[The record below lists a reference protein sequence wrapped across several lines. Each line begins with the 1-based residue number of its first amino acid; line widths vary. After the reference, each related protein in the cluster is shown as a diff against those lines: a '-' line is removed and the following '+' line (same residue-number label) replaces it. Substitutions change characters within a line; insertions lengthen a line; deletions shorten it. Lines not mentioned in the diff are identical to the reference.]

1 MDRFFR
7 ARYRAPVNKL
17 SSLILLLAAC
27 SSAPA
32 GGGADDGDGVE
43 PDAGTFVVDPPT
55 PVDPD
60 LGCVTQPVGTVAV
73 DPIELGG
80 TVAGVTLGGPS
91 PVDAADVTLFVAG
104 APTVLARTQSASGG
118 AFSTGNVA
126 SGGHP
131 LHAYLKAT
139 KVDYRTSF
147 FYPATPFAQSA
158 ANVVV
163 PAISDADF
171 EAVKTALGATQD
183 DQRNGVLL
191 VAVLDCAGAPLPGA
205 TLRVHRGNSPNS
217 VGHAYE
223 LGGIIPSAKG
233 VYMVFD
239 VPDGKA
245 FVSASY
251 NGVMLPEHDVM
262 VRSTDPDC
270 ATSKGTLTSTI
281 VRP

>member
-1 MDRFFR
+1 MRQ
-7 ARYRAPVNKL
+7 L
-17 SSLILLLAAC
+17 SSLILLLAPLVAC
-27 SSAPA
+27 SSDPA
-32 GGGADDGDGVE
+32 SGTGDDGTSVDG
-43 PDAGTFVVDPPT
+43 GTFVVDPPT

-60 LGCVTQPVGTVAV
+60 LGCVNQPVSNTAV
-73 DPIELGG
+73 DPITLAG

-91 PVDAADVTLFVAG
+91 PVDAADVVLFRAG
-104 APTVLARTQSASGG
+104 EPTVLARTQSASGG
-118 AFSTGNVA
+118 AFSTGTVA
-126 SGGHP
+126 SGGHA

-139 KVDYRTSF
+139 KAGYRTSF
-147 FYPATPFAQSA
+147 FYPAVPFAENAS
-158 ANVVV
+158 NLVV

-171 EAVKTALGATQD
+171 ETVKTALGATQD
-183 DQRNGVLL
+183 DKHNGVLL
-191 VAVLDCAGAPLPGA
+191 VEVKDCTGAPLPGA

-217 VGHAYE
+217 LGQAFE

-233 VYMVFD
+233 AYIVFN
-239 VPDGKA
+239 VPDGKV

-251 NGVMLPEHDVM
+251 SGTMLPEHDVM

>member
-1 MDRFFR
+1 
-7 ARYRAPVNKL
+7 VNKL
-17 SSLILLLAAC
+17 SSLIVLLAPLVAC
-27 SSAPA
+27 SSDP
-32 GGGADDGDGVE
+32 GSGVDPGDGAEV
-43 PDAGTFVVDPPT
+43 DAGTFVVDPPS

-60 LGCVTQPVGTVAV
+60 LGCTNQPVGTIAV
-73 DPIELGG
+73 DPIVLGG
-80 TVAGVTLGGPS
+80 TVAGLTLGGPA

-104 APTVLARTQSASGG
+104 APTVLARTQSAAGG

-147 FYPATPFAQSA
+147 FYPAVPFAQNA

-183 DQRNGVLL
+183 DRHNGVLL
-191 VAVLDCAGAPLPGA
+191 VAVMDCAGAPLPGA

-239 VPDGKA
+239 VPDGKVV
-245 FVSASY
+245 VSASY
-251 NGVMLPEHDVM
+251 NGTMLPEHDVM

-270 ATSKGTLTSTI
+270 VTSKGTLTSTI